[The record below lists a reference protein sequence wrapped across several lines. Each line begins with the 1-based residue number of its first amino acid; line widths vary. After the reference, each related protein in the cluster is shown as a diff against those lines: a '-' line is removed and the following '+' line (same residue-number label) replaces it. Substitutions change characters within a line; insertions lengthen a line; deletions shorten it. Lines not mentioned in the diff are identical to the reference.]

1 MTNDQKAAIITRQL
15 AALLKGAANTR
26 TEDDPFGSVM
36 PSDDFLNTHLPTDG
50 MDPAEVNE
58 IAVALERAAA
68 ENNTAVVK
76 EVAGL
81 ALGLIPGLKSIS
93 GLLG

>member
-1 MTNDQKAAIITRQL
+1 
-15 AALLKGAANTR
+15 
-26 TEDDPFGSVM
+26 
-36 PSDDFLNTHLPTDG
+36 